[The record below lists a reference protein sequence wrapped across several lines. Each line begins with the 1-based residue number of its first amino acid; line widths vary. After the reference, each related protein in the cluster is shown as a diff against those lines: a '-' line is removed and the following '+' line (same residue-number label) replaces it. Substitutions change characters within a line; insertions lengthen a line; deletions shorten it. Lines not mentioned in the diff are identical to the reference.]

1 MRPSIPAGLVLGIP
15 ALVLLVFLSLPL
27 LALLGRAVLGGLLAD
42 VAVRSDVLVALG
54 LSLVTTAVSIG
65 VVVLLGV
72 PLAYLLARRRIPFAT
87 LVETIVDLPVV
98 LPPVVAGLAL
108 LLVLGRQGAIG
119 SVLAEL
125 GIVVP
130 FTTAAVVVAQVFV
143 AGPIFVRAARAALAG
158 VDRDIEDAAR
168 VDGAGELA
176 TLRRIDLPLTSP
188 ALAAALVTAWARAL
202 GEFGATILLAG
213 SLPGLT
219 QTLPLLVYAE
229 FAGSL
234 DAAVAAAAVL
244 VVAAV
249 VVLVA
254 VRVLAGRRLPPMR
267 SLG

>member
-1 MRPSIPAGLVLGIP
+1 MRRSIPTELALAIPAGLLLTFL
-15 ALVLLVFLSLPL
+15 ALPIV
-27 LALLGRAVLGGLLAD
+27 ALLGRAVLGGFLAD

-54 LSLVTTAVSIG
+54 LSLATTAVSIV

-72 PLAYLLARRRIPFAT
+72 PLAFLLARRRIPGAI

-108 LLVLGRQGAIG
+108 LLVLGSQGALG
-119 SVLAEL
+119 TLLADL
-125 GIVVP
+125 GIVIP

-168 VDGAGELA
+168 VDGAGELE
-176 TLRRIDLPLTSP
+176 TLRRIDLPLTSS

-244 VVAAV
+244 IVAAM
-249 VVLVA
+249 VVLVS
-254 VRVLAGRRLPPMR
+254 VRVLGGRRLPPMR